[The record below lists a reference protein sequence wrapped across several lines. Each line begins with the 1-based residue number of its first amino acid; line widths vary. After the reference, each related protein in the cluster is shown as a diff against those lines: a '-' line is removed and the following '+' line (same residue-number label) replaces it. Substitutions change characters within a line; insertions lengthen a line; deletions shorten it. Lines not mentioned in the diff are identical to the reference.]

1 MHCQYN
7 SKRMK
12 TLAILFSPHFSFWS
26 ANMQTLNMDDL
37 QQVSG
42 GFNLSRSAVSGAG
55 RWVGAGAGAFAGGFT
70 GMALGAI
77 AGPGGM
83 AAGGAIGANV
93 GRVLGGRLG
102 SFVARRSF
110 GY

>member
-1 MHCQYN
+1 
-7 SKRMK
+7 
-12 TLAILFSPHFSFWS
+12 
-26 ANMQTLNMDDL
+26 MQTLNMEDL

-42 GFNLSRSAVSGAG
+42 GFNFGRSAVSGAG
-55 RWVGAGAGAFAGGFT
+55 HWVGAGGFT

-77 AGPGGM
+77 ARPGGM
-83 AAGGAIGANV
+83 AADGAAGANV

-102 SFVARRSF
+102 SLVARRSF